1 MKSFKLFNEKCN
13 NKKNFKNNTIR
24 KNSEKSQEF
33 GQIRKVGKQSEKT
46 SKFGN
51 FRKIRM
57 IWQPCVRPTV
67 GRTFAENGDHKVFI
81 EYPGCFDDARIMHEL
96 LHTLGN
102 RLKYSSAFLS
112 F

>member
-57 IWQPCVRPTV
+57 IWQPWEQVRLNAWV
-67 GRTFAENGDHKVFI
+67 VLYSFI
-81 EYPGCFDDARIMHEL
+81 FIFKTDTSL
-96 LHTLGN
+96 
-102 RLKYSSAFLS
+102 
-112 F
+112 